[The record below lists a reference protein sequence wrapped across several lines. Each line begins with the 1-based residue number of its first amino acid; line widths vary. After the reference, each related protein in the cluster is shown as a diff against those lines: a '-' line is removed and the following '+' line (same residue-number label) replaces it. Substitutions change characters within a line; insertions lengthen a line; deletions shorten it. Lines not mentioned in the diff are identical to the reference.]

1 MALKKLQQ
9 FVYFDINGFLEKI
22 KLVTTGIGTW
32 KDFESGAKRG
42 TKIEVVIA
50 SDKHVYP
57 TNDGEV
63 INNLYEKLNIKVP
76 KDIVVPMNTE
86 IRLVNPV
93 GTIYGEYYSRGY
105 SDCRKIKD
113 RSRWLVR
120 AND

>member
-93 GTIYGEYYSRGY
+93 GTIYGEYRNQISITAEDIQIVG
-105 SDCRKIKD
+105 K
-113 RSRWLVR
+113 
-120 AND
+120 